1 MTPLAPPALLFQ
13 LRINESDSLSAREND
28 AAGFGGQGAGPPAGS
43 AASGSISSSLESL
56 QRGSLRSL
64 VAHSTARVKASTA
77 SLALRALRTLSLAV
91 NYNHLVCKWLRE
103 SFNLLML
110 PSHFQVMPGRT

>member
-1 MTPLAPPALLFQ
+1 MVSQSWISIAVFASYPAQQVQICIGEAGCADGSAPDVVVSGRKGTGPALV
-13 LRINESDSLSAREND
+13 
-28 AAGFGGQGAGPPAGS
+28 
-43 AASGSISSSLESL
+43 SSTTL

-91 NYNHLVCKWLRE
+91 NYNHLVWYG
-103 SFNLLML
+103 LLQL
-110 PSHFQVMPGRT
+110 VDASIAFPSDART